1 MIDTRFKKLSGVH
14 AGAIYVVIAPYNEV
28 ERPLQW
34 MLHMENNDDEK
45 CIVSEED
52 LANPELWKPE
62 S

>member
-1 MIDTRFKKLSGVH
+1 
-14 AGAIYVVIAPYNEV
+14 
-28 ERPLQW
+28 

-45 CIVSEED
+45 CIVSAED

>member
-1 MIDTRFKKLSGVH
+1 
-14 AGAIYVVIAPYNEV
+14 
-28 ERPLQW
+28 

>member
-1 MIDTRFKKLSGVH
+1 MIDTRFKKLSGAH

-52 LANPELWKPE
+52 LADPELWKPV